1 MKKWK
6 YVEKWCFYHVLPC
19 FTMYWIC
26 VYKYQPDYFHNIIQA
41 IKTGNH
47 ADTIEISQS
56 TRGKNTAK
64 TTKVPGKFSKDDET
78 SSTLSIVGKEDFENC
93 MKHKKQGILLPKN
106 YKTKGQQ
113 VFERICLEPRTTV
126 KDRSLSIKIDLTQ
139 VLRSQRSNDR
149 VRECTVFKQKRVNI
163 VRGNFLYD

>member
-1 MKKWK
+1 
-6 YVEKWCFYHVLPC
+6 
-19 FTMYWIC
+19 
-26 VYKYQPDYFHNIIQA
+26 
-41 IKTGNH
+41 
-47 ADTIEISQS
+47 
-56 TRGKNTAK
+56 
-64 TTKVPGKFSKDDET
+64 
-78 SSTLSIVGKEDFENC
+78 
-93 MKHKKQGILLPKN
+93 MKHKKQKILLPKN

-149 VRECTVFKQKRVNI
+149 VRECRVFKQKRVNI